1 MFGFIKNALAKTSR
15 DGLVNDFHKARTA
28 INNADRPTQAAIAAG
43 LNMTT
48 TLFYKK
54 YGGPQGFSR
63 ENRGQR
69 IAYLKSLNDFEEKM
83 RVQDP
88 LFSLGVAVF
97 KMWVAALAEDDNDLR
112 MQIEPFLYELSKL
125 APGM

>member
-1 MFGFIKNALAKTSR
+1 MFGFIRNAPAKTAR

-28 INNADRPTQAAIAAG
+28 IDNADRVTQVSIAIG

-63 ENRGQR
+63 ENKGQR

-83 RVQDP
+83 RAQDP

-97 KMWVAALAEDDNDLR
+97 KMWVAALAEDDNGL
-112 MQIEPFLYELSKL
+112 MAQIEPFLNDLSKL
-125 APGM
+125 APGI